1 MTTWRPSGAI
11 DGDDGRAAG
20 GAFIGDAN
28 VTTNEPSAASRPC
41 ARCSVVLIVRTARLT
56 ESGALRRPSRP
67 VQHQLAPTGRR
78 RGRPRSCTVPPPQS
92 DDRHRRPGTGRL
104 RPGRRDTELPGLH
117 QPAAALGS
125 RPDPHCARSGRHR
138 DPGAAP
144 CPLPGT
150 VRKVAGKVS
159 GDDDLGH
166 RGEEQLEEGVE
177 KGRGSAGPP
186 AGHGHRRRAGDTFD
200 PFKEGR
206 EARAVCSSSTTRS
219 APPAITRGA
228 WRQTVGHHRRSDCR
242 LRSLCAS
249 GQLREYR
256 ALPPGS
262 HAASHYPCSGRLAAH
277 TQTPVVTREQNPTA
291 AAFTPRRA
299 PWNRSTPQPYRPR

>member
-125 RPDPHCARSGRHR
+125 RPDPHCARSGHHR

-177 KGRGSAGPP
+177 KDGEAQ
-186 AGHGHRRRAGDTFD
+186 AHRLGTVTGGAPVT
-200 PFKEGR
+200 P
-206 EARAVCSSSTTRS
+206 STHSRK
-219 APPAITRGA
+219 A
-228 WRQTVGHHRRSDCR
+228 
-242 LRSLCAS
+242 
-249 GQLREYR
+249 
-256 ALPPGS
+256 
-262 HAASHYPCSGRLAAH
+262 GRLARCA
-277 TQTPVVTREQNPTA
+277 R
-291 AAFTPRRA
+291 
-299 PWNRSTPQPYRPR
+299 RPRLDQLLRRPLAAHGGRP